1 MKPNFKVGDLLRVER
16 SGGFTLCYSL
26 RSTPPGLRECPV
38 KDLEIYRH
46 PRLKKEN
53 MLTDLEGNLALVVY
67 VIRNRLD
74 QVMGYRVLIKGK
86 EMFCKSKVAEKYF
99 RLVRNQDNESGGL
112 SSV

>member
-1 MKPNFKVGDLLRVER
+1 MKHSFKVGDLIKVVR
-16 SGGFTLCYSL
+16 SGSLTLCYTLRTTPPSL
-26 RSTPPGLRECPV
+26 RELPAW
-38 KDLEIYRH
+38 DLEMYTH
-46 PRLKKEN
+46 ASVKKEN
-53 MLTDLEGNLALVVY
+53 MFIDLEGNLALVVY

-99 RLVRNQDNESGGL
+99 RLVGYQDNESGGL